1 MPYYYDYTNQLN
13 TIIGNQE
20 DIYQEQ
26 QKTNEILGKINN
38 TVSVALGLIIVIGI
52 VRHRKNQKNEN
63 K

>member
-52 VRHRKNQKNEN
+52 VRHILAR
-63 K
+63 